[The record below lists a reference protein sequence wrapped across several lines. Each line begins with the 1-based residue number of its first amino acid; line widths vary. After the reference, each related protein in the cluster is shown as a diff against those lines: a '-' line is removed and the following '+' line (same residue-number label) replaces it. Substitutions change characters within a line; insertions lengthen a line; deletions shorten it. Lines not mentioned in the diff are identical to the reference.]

1 MDEPCLGVSEKNQ
14 QSPGSKGFHRY
25 LCVRVVRDDKPVTF
39 MKDLGLSKNFK
50 SDPFVILGGVEDDG
64 NIIIEH
70 TVGELIDIAEQLRE
84 KQSFD
89 QKELS
94 KLDKIKK

>member
-25 LCVRVVRDDKPVTF
+25 LCVRVVRDDKPVIFT
-39 MKDLGLSKNFK
+39 KDLGLSKNFK

-70 TVGELIDIAEQLRE
+70 TVGELMDIAEQLRE
-84 KQSFD
+84 QSPLD
-89 QKELS
+89 PRELY
-94 KLDKIKK
+94 KKNYIK